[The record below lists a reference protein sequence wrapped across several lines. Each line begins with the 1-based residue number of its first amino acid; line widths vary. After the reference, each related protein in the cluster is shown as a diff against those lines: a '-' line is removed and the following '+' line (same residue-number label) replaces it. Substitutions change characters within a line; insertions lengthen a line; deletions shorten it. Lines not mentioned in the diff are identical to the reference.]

1 MANSSAPLESG
12 QFVFLPQDRVIFG
25 AGKIAALGDELERL
39 GCQRAALV
47 TSRSVA
53 RSLILERVRG
63 VVGPRLAGVY
73 AEVTQHTPSGQVIAA
88 ANQAREVGAD
98 ALISL
103 GGGSVIDGTKAIV
116 HALHDGV
123 VDRDELLRRKP
134 PSGAPGPLLPHLA
147 VSTTLSAAEFSHLVG
162 ITDEDVPMKTG
173 IGADHLVPRIAIL
186 DPEVTVQTPP
196 DLWSSTGIRA
206 LDHAVESLL
215 SPDRQPLTDVLAQEA
230 VRRLFAHL
238 PAAKADP
245 SDLNAKLECQLGAWM
260 SFFGARSVRMGL
272 SHQLGRRMGVRFGIP
287 HGVTSCLVLPHVVR
301 IAGPAEPD
309 RIGRVAEAVGAAR
322 FDTPEDRARAAGDA
336 IADLVARLELPW
348 RIRDTGL
355 SREDLQWIA
364 DGDATALEVLEKAW

>member
-1 MANSSAPLESG
+1 MANADSPLDGG
-12 QFVFLPQDRVIFG
+12 QFLFLPQERVIFG
-25 AGKIAALGDELERL
+25 VGQVGTLGDELDRL
-39 GCQRAALV
+39 GCQRALLV

-53 RSLILERVRG
+53 QSPIIERVRAI
-63 VVGPRLAGVY
+63 VGARLAGVY

-88 ANQAREVGAD
+88 ATRAREAGAD

-103 GGGSVIDGTKAIV
+103 GGGSVIDGTKAIA
-116 HALHDGV
+116 HALHASV
-123 VDRDELLRRKP
+123 VNRDELLRHKA

-162 ITDEDVPMKTG
+162 ITDEDVPIKTG

-186 DPEVTVQTPP
+186 DPEVTVHTPP

-230 VRRLFAHL
+230 IRRLFANL
-238 PAAKADP
+238 PVAKAAP
-245 SDLNAKLECQLGAWM
+245 SDLHAKLECQLGAWM

-272 SHQLGRRMGVRFGIP
+272 SHQLGRRMGARFGIP

-301 IAGPAEPD
+301 LAGQAEPD
-309 RIGRVAEAVGAAR
+309 RIARVAEAVGTAR
-322 FDTPEDRARAAGDA
+322 VGTPEDQARAAGDA
-336 IADLVARLELPW
+336 IADLVARLGLPQ
-348 RIRDTGL
+348 RIRDAGI
-355 SREDLQWIA
+355 SRDDLRWVA
-364 DGDATALEVLEKAW
+364 DGDARALEVLEHAW